1 MAVPEGNQITNWLFG
16 KSFTHKVT
24 NRRETARS
32 ACDLRDAGKVR
43 IFASPGADASAQNL
57 KPKLEN
63 VAMKKLFVA
72 ATLALA
78 TAGAASAMTS
88 PLPISAATKSEVM
101 RLVPGAD
108 LSGISA
114 AQAARLSYV
123 IVNSGAELTN
133 DIDKRNVIRNILK
146 KG

>member
-1 MAVPEGNQITNWLFG
+1 
-16 KSFTHKVT
+16 
-24 NRRETARS
+24 
-32 ACDLRDAGKVR
+32 
-43 IFASPGADASAQNL
+43 
-57 KPKLEN
+57 
-63 VAMKKLFVA
+63 MKKLFVA